1 MNSGVRKGSHRVR
14 RILRGVAAAFAAG
27 TLAAVGLA
35 AGTAPAGA
43 ADRQVYVALGDSMAS
58 GPLIPTPTG
67 QLGCL
72 RSSNNYPH
80 VLAARL
86 NVTVFRDVTCSGAET
101 VEMTASQQ
109 LSPAGVDMG
118 SAPPQFN
125 ALSADTTLVT
135 LTIGGN
141 DIGLVGI
148 AQDCMNLN
156 PFATPCKNGWTTGGV
171 DRIAQ
176 RIDAFAPKV
185 AAVLDGIHARS
196 PQARVVVTGYG
207 LYVRP
212 GGCWPYQPVLGV
224 DANYLQA
231 SVNRL
236 NGVIAAQAAT
246 HGAEYIDVATPGV
259 GHDACQAPSA
269 RWLEGYVPT
278 APAAPLH
285 PNQRGEAAYARIIGD
300 RVLAG

>member
-1 MNSGVRKGSHRVR
+1 LHRL
-14 RILRGVAAAFAAG
+14 LRGVAAAFAAG

-67 QLGCL
+67 PLACG
-72 RSSNNYPH
+72 RSTNNYAH

-86 NVTVFRDVTCSGAET
+86 NVAVLRDVTCSGADST
-101 VEMTASQQ
+101 DMTSPQS
-109 LSPAGVDMG
+109 LSLAGVDAG
-118 SAPPQFN
+118 SAPPQFD

-156 PFATPCKNGWTTGGV
+156 PFATPCRNGWTSGGV

-176 RIDAFAPKV
+176 KIDAFAPKF
-185 AAVLDGIHARS
+185 AAVLAGIHARA

-207 LYVRP
+207 LYIKP

-224 DANYLQA
+224 DANYLQG

-236 NGVIAAQAAT
+236 NSVIAAQAAAN
-246 HGAEYIDVATPGV
+246 GAEYVDVATPGV
-259 GHDACQAPSA
+259 GHDACQAPA
-269 RWLEGYVPT
+269 AKWLEGYVPT
-278 APAAPLH
+278 DLAAPLH
-285 PNQRGEAAYARIIGD
+285 PNRRGEANYARIIGD